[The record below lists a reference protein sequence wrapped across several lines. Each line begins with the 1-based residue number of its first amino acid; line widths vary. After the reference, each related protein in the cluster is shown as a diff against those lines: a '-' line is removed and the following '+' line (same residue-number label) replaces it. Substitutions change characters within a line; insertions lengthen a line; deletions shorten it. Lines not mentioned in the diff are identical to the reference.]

1 MTTIAAAAQITSQT
15 TAQTAKAAGTLRTML
30 PSLARDIAV
39 PTGAYYLLHALGASD
54 VTALLAGAVV
64 SGTIVVAEAVR
75 ARKLDVFS
83 AFMLGVFAVGLIG
96 SLVSGDPRFMVAKE
110 SFGTLVVGGAFALS
124 AVFGKPLIYLAARR
138 MQADPAAFEAKYAS
152 TPAMRATMTRLSV
165 IWGVGLLAEGVL
177 RVVLAYQLPIATMVW
192 LSTAMLIGTF
202 AVLIA
207 ITARVRAK
215 ATR

>member
-1 MTTIAAAAQITSQT
+1 MTTIAPAAQPQT
-15 TAQTAKAAGTLRTML
+15 VRAAGSTLRTML

-54 VTALLAGAVV
+54 VTALLAGAVA
-64 SGTIVVAEAVR
+64 SGTIMVVEAVR

-110 SFGTLVVGGAFALS
+110 SFGTLLVGGAFALS

-138 MQADPAAFEAKYAS
+138 VQADPAAFEAKYAS
-152 TPAMRATMTRLSV
+152 IPAMRATMTRLSV
-165 IWGVGLLAEGVL
+165 VWGVGLLAEGVL
-177 RVVLAYQLPIATMVW
+177 RIVLAYQLPIATMVW
-192 LSTAMLIGTF
+192 LSTVMLIGTF